1 MKRYLWVGGL
11 VLAMNAYSADNPF
24 DLAKNMQKI
33 EAEDTLL
40 LDTLED
46 EAKSIKKENDIKTDD
61 FVVSKPKP
69 KQNEP
74 KEQELDIGD
83 TQEVEVKNQVV
94 KTEPTAQETTTQEKK
109 LEEIVK
115 AQQPQET
122 VKEVAPQESKNVET
136 VKIDKEPIVKQ
147 PIVKEKEQ
155 QKPKVVQPKETPQ
168 KVVTKQEDVKK
179 EQQVQPKVVQPKIE
193 TTKSVELQENTK
205 TSIVDINLTKEREE
219 LAKRLQQE
227 LEEAIKDVDR
237 ED

>member
-74 KEQELDIGD
+74 KEQELNIGD
-83 TQEVEVKNQVV
+83 TQKVEVKNQVI